1 MEFFSNWFGGN
12 KNSEDEFY
20 FEQDDQERVFQIKS
34 HIPQG
39 LIIKESNNDEER
51 DLSVFDLIAYHAG
64 LIYLRPDI
72 YEDKEGRKY
81 VRSKYGFQP
90 ATQWNKNIRIQEL
103 EAEVA
108 NLNSRLKEKA
118 EEVKKIEEKLT
129 DKSLYSKERII
140 ELEGKIES
148 LNSNIEISK
157 KDNGVLRS
165 KVALFRQANKSIMKT
180 LSKLYENLE
189 KAENQ

>member
-1 MEFFSNWFGGN
+1 MEFFSSWFGVN
-12 KNSEDEFY
+12 KDSQEESYLEHDEK
-20 FEQDDQERVFQIKS
+20 ERVFQIKS
-34 HIPQG
+34 HIPSS

-51 DLSVFDLIAYHAG
+51 ALSVFDLIAYHAG

-72 YEDKEGRKY
+72 YEDKDGRKY

-108 NLNSRLKEKA
+108 NLNTRLTEKA
-118 EEVKKIEEKLT
+118 DEVKRLEEKLS
-129 DKSLYSKERII
+129 DKSLYSKDRII
-140 ELEGKIES
+140 ELEEIIEFLNAKIET
-148 LNSNIEISK
+148 SK

-165 KVALFRQANKSIMKT
+165 KVALFRQANKSMMKT

-189 KAENQ
+189 KVENQ